1 MCGGV
6 CLHVWRRVSV
16 RTLRVRALDGLAA
29 LRVRRDLQFAS
40 SAVLSAHDIAVNGW
54 RYLSSGEFDEVDHRG
69 CAHAVPERRC
79 HRAFASICDSHR

>member
-16 RTLRVRALDGLAA
+16 RTLRVRACGWMAA

-40 SAVLSAHDIAVNGW
+40 SAVLSAHDIAVNG
-54 RYLSSGEFDEVDHRG
+54 
-69 CAHAVPERRC
+69 
-79 HRAFASICDSHR
+79 